1 MSKTPIIHPHKSGT
15 YITHTYVHTYLEV
28 ACPTLPR
35 TGCLD
40 RYPAIS
46 DQINLGVPT
55 THHIPTYIHTY
66 VSFLYC
72 FHIIALHA
80 VNARTVVQTLGTTR
94 QVSFHCTT
102 ICQCHCTTHRQVLYG
117 LLLCHSWHSSSS
129 SSCSYS
135 SSCPL
140 GIVLVLRIDSQHAS
154 QAPLKTRMIS

>member
-1 MSKTPIIHPHKSGT
+1 MYIHIWRLPAQLSHGQADSIGTQPSPIKS
-15 YITHTYVHTYLEV
+15 IWEFQRHTIYL
-28 ACPTLPR
+28 
-35 TGCLD
+35 
-40 RYPAIS
+40 
-46 DQINLGVPT
+46 
-55 THHIPTYIHTY
+55 HIYIHTY

-154 QAPLKTRMIS
+154 KAPLKTRMIS